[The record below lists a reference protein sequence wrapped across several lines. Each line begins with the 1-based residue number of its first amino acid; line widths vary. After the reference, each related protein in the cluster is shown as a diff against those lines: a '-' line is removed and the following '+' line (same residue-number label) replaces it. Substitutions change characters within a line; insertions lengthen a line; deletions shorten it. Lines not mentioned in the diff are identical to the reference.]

1 MLKKLGLAGVATLAL
16 LATQTLSVGACGGL
30 VAPNGAI
37 RLSRATTLVE
47 WHDGVEHYMT
57 SFSYQ
62 GEATNF
68 GWIVPLPAVPD
79 KVEEG
84 GNWTLQRL
92 FRETH
97 PQRQRFS
104 ARFAHGA
111 KPVSS
116 DSAEVLQ
123 QVKVQALDITVL
135 RGSGKAVIDW
145 ATEHDFFL
153 NAETRGH
160 LLVYAHASPIFMAAK
175 FDVAE
180 ARARQQR
187 TGDGAPV
194 LITMKTRHPWVPLEV
209 LSLGTTQVKADLYLL
224 MDQPVNTTQIGAI
237 LGESAVGTTVPG
249 APGFTLQF
257 QRKMTPALYQ
267 DLSTDKNM
275 GWVRADSWLTYLS
288 LDAPGQTV
296 TYDMGIT
303 PMGVIKL
310 ARYGTKPMAIV
321 EGESPARRAPQY
333 PTLPLGTA
341 AVVATLLALIGMAAA
356 LTWLARREPR

>member
-16 LATQTLSVGACGGL
+16 LVTQTLSVAACGGL

-79 KVEEG
+79 RVEEG

-97 PQRQRFS
+97 PRRQFFRFGAGQLAS
-104 ARFAHGA
+104 AA
-111 KPVSS
+111 K

-135 RGSGKAVIDW
+135 RGSGQAVIDW

-153 NAETRGH
+153 NEETRGH

-175 FDVAE
+175 FDVAA

-187 TGDGAPV
+187 SGDGAPV

-224 MDQPVNTTQIGAI
+224 MDNPTNTTDIGAI

-249 APGFTLQF
+249 APGFTVQF
-257 QRKMTPALYQ
+257 QHKMTPALYQ

-275 GWVRADSWLTYLS
+275 SWVRANSWLTYLT
-288 LDAPGQTV
+288 LDAPGPTV

-310 ARYGTKPMAIV
+310 ARYGTNPMAIV
-321 EGESPARRAPQY
+321 EGVSPTHRAPEY

-341 AVVATLLALIGMAAA
+341 AAVVTLLTLIGMAAA

>member
-1 MLKKLGLAGVATLAL
+1 MLKKLGIAGVATLAL
-16 LATQTLSVGACGGL
+16 LATQTVSVAACGGL

-37 RLSRATTLVE
+37 RLSRATTLVD

-68 GWIVPLPAVPD
+68 GWIVPLPEVPD

-97 PQRQRFS
+97 PQRFS
-104 ARFAHGA
+104 ARFAPAGLA
-111 KPVSS
+111 ASR

-135 RGSGKAVIDW
+135 RGSGQAVIDW

-153 NAETRGH
+153 NAETRNH

-175 FDVAE
+175 FDVAA

-187 TGDGAPV
+187 SGDGAPV

-224 MDQPVNTTQIGAI
+224 MDQPVNTTEIGAI

-249 APGFTLQF
+249 APGFTMQF
-257 QRKMTPALYQ
+257 QHKMTPALYQ

-275 GWVRADSWLTYLS
+275 GWVRANSWLTYLS

-321 EGESPARRAPQY
+321 EGVLPSSPPHTY

-341 AVVATLLALIGMAAA
+341 AVVAFLLLMSGAMALAWYAG
-356 LTWLARREPR
+356 REPR